1 MLSCTEESVSD
12 LSVLN
17 WEGIVHY
24 TDSALVFNR
33 ETNEDGNCRQVAL
46 HEVRSSIKWVDPN
59 TGVLRVESLKRV
71 NRDLIFS
78 VILAEGRSNPLTTLG
93 VLSVQ
98 EGSLDVILNLCSNR
112 SGINGRLHLWNAF
125 FRLFSFDS
133 KGWIQGVQADLEGLL
148 DTEVGDCDWIINTFL
163 LGLMLAW
170 LFHLSNNLATL
181 FWKVDADGEELCDI
195 DVCML
200 FLADWLNSIS
210 TRSSRSYRTIILGC
224 FGSWLFVSHIGNE
237 SESSKASS
245 HTGIQFLIRVH
256 LDYFLF

>member
-1 MLSCTEESVSD
+1 M
-12 LSVLN
+12 
-17 WEGIVHY
+17 HY

-112 SGINGRLHLWNAF
+112 SGINGRLHL
-125 FRLFSFDS
+125 
-133 KGWIQGVQADLEGLL
+133 
-148 DTEVGDCDWIINTFL
+148 
-163 LGLMLAW
+163 
-170 LFHLSNNLATL
+170 
-181 FWKVDADGEELCDI
+181 
-195 DVCML
+195 
-200 FLADWLNSIS
+200 
-210 TRSSRSYRTIILGC
+210 
-224 FGSWLFVSHIGNE
+224 
-237 SESSKASS
+237 
-245 HTGIQFLIRVH
+245 
-256 LDYFLF
+256 